1 MPGDMRLRLRDVLA
15 QLSERDSVVPAEPMR
30 LRVPLIMIS
39 GFSPVQTSL
48 AVRRQPQHGRSSQQ
62 PTRHPPPHKPTR
74 LLRASP
80 LGPKREPSPLGC
92 RRELRRC
99 SGAGPKSPISPPVD
113 HPRIRSLG
121 LLPGDLQP
129 EKSGMRWP
137 WAKEDSRDAGAR
149 EPRLGLGT

>member
-99 SGAGPKSPISPPVD
+99 SGAGPKSPFR
-113 HPRIRSLG
+113 H
-121 LLPGDLQP
+121 LLTTPG
-129 EKSGMRWP
+129 SARW
-137 WAKEDSRDAGAR
+137 ASC
-149 EPRLGLGT
+149 LGTSSPRRAACAGRGRKRTAATRARASPA